1 MASRNSI
8 AGTSAAESIRSKL
21 RSWGAELEPFPNRW
35 RRAARVAFVTAIGAG
50 LMAALQI
57 SNPLGLTLLVSFALP
72 EYAFSLDTGIAF
84 LVAAAAIQWLALAM
98 VGALV
103 DSPVVH
109 VSVFLIFVTVST
121 YLIYGLPRL
130 GRL

>member
-1 MASRNSI
+1 MASRHSST
-8 AGTSAAESIRSKL
+8 GTSGAESIRSKL
-21 RSWGAELEPFPNRW
+21 RSWTAELEPYPNRW

-57 SNPLGLTLLVSFALP
+57 SSPLGLTLLVGFALP
-72 EYAFSLDTGIAF
+72 EFAFSLDTGITF
-84 LVAAAAIQWLALAM
+84 LVAAAAIQWLTLAM

-103 DSPVVH
+103 DSPVAH
-109 VSVFLIFVTVST
+109 VSVFLIFVAITT

-130 GRL
+130 G